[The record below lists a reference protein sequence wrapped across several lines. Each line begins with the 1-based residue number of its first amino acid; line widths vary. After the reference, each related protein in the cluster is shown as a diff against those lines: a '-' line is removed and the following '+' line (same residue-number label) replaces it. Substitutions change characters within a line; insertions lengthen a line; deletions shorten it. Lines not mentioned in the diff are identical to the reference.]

1 MLFRD
6 LDFCINRV
14 VYCNSHHF
22 ARNSRKRRGRG
33 GGGEKRKRSPTE
45 ESKHFNCKVKRQ
57 LKRVKHFFIEM
68 FHFALSI
75 SISSVENKWKPV
87 IGKFETEQSSKRC
100 FFFNCTSIKDWH
112 VITARYLS
120 KRVVFLSYLTFSIG
134 SRGNN

>member
-1 MLFRD
+1 M
-6 LDFCINRV
+6 
-14 VYCNSHHF
+14 
-22 ARNSRKRRGRG
+22 RGTVERG
-33 GGGEKRKRSPTE
+33 GGAGGEKQKRSPTE

-57 LKRVKHFFIEM
+57 LKCVKHFFIEM

-75 SISSVENKWKPV
+75 SISSVEPKWKPV

-100 FFFNCTSIKDWH
+100 FFFFNCTSIKDWH